1 VVDGQAQD
9 QVLLDWLVLVVVVLV
24 MEIQEPQILVAVV
37 EAAVVLV
44 LDHLEV
50 LRQVLVVQELL
61 SFAGHKLGTFK

>member
-37 EAAVVLV
+37 EVAVVLV

-61 SFAGHKLGTFK
+61 SFAGHNIRNI

>member
-61 SFAGHKLGTFK
+61 SFAGHNIRNI